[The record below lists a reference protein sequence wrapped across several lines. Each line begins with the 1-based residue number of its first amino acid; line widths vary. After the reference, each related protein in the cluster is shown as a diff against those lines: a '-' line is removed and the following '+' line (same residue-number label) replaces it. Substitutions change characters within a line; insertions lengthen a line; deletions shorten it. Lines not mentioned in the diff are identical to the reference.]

1 MKTFV
6 GLIRLFRVALH
17 IAVGVF
23 KVVFLFPRRLPAQQN
38 IMVQVWSQQLLAVL
52 GVSLR
57 VEGAAHTLTPGP
69 LMLVANHVSWLDIAV
84 IHAAR
89 YCCFVS
95 KDDVQGWPIV
105 GTLAT
110 AAGTLYLRRTS
121 RRDAR
126 RMVDVLSA
134 ALQRGEVL
142 AIFPEGTT
150 GDGMALL
157 PFHGNLLEAAI
168 ATQSPVMPVA
178 LCFVHQGTAQRH
190 PAPVYCGDT
199 TLLQSLW
206 RTVSSPTPIEA
217 VVCFGAAQWAW
228 GEGEVAMGKGET
240 GDASDAPSCA
250 PPADLYTGGHDAG
263 HQTDHSSDPAA
274 ATASPSSQ
282 PTLASRNRRQWAHD
296 LQHAVERLLQE

>member
-17 IAVGVF
+17 ISVGVF

-57 VEGAAHTLTPGP
+57 VEGAAHAQMPGP

-126 RMVDVLSA
+126 RMVDALSA

-150 GDGMALL
+150 GDGTALL

-168 ATQSPVMPVA
+168 TTQSPVMPIA
-178 LCFVHQGTAQRH
+178 LRFVRRGTTEQH
-190 PAPVYCGDT
+190 TAPNYCGDI
-199 TLLQSLW
+199 TLQQSLW

-217 VVCFGAAQWAW
+217 VVRFGAAQWAW
-228 GEGEVAMGKGET
+228 GGGEGGGAMG
-240 GDASDAPSCA
+240 
-250 PPADLYTGGHDAG
+250 AG
-263 HQTDHSSDPAA
+263 KTVDTSAAVGYPKDHSSDPVVVS
-274 ATASPSSQ
+274 ASSSLQ
-282 PTLASRNRRQWAHD
+282 PTPTPRTRRQWAHD
-296 LQHAVERLLQE
+296 LQRAVESLLRN